1 MERLGHR
8 TPVHAAQPVRLRE
21 LGYDERWLQDWLAA
35 DPTRLGLGQVVVLA
49 QELTHATGGSL
60 DILAADG
67 DTYYSVEVQ
76 LGEVDASH
84 GFRVL
89 DYWAHNRARYPDKT
103 HVAALLVE
111 SADGRFRQALQA
123 IAEYLPLIV
132 VALRAWRGASE
143 VVLVPE
149 PLIVNESLDVGGTVG
164 LASGKVRTEQDWRE
178 QLTEEAWA
186 FYEAFVA
193 WTREHLGEVRVDYSP
208 KSYIGLRRGRRVWAP
223 LWFRRDGATV
233 YLPDPDGS
241 RAEEPSVAMES
252 FRERLH
258 DEGLEAAWQRT
269 YNAGSNPIS
278 MRLQRSDLDKPVVQ
292 ELLRASFE
300 ILEPGMAPWSE
311 RRSSPQHPQADAA
324 QVTEAAMGSDS
335 RTDPGE

>member
-1 MERLGHR
+1 SAITRPKIINQPKKSGVIQRSDGLVDHRLTMVPSDNAGGGGPRARCQVHSQRAHVSLLMPLDHRRPGLSRPLELALMARLGHR

-21 LGYDERWLQDWLAA
+21 PGYDEQWLQDWLAA
-35 DPTRLGLGQVVVLA
+35 DPSRLGLGQVVVLA

-67 DTYYSVEVQ
+67 DTYYSIEVQ

-89 DYWAHNRARYPDKT
+89 DYWARNRARYPDKT

-132 VALRAWRGASE
+132 VALRAWRGATE
-143 VVLVPE
+143 GVPAPE
-149 PLIVNESLDVGGTVG
+149 LLIANESLDVGGTVG
-164 LASGKVRTEQDWRE
+164 LASGKVRTEEDWRE

-186 FYEAFVA
+186 FFEAFVA

-241 RAEEPSVAMES
+241 RAEEPSVAVGG
-252 FRERLH
+252 FRER
-258 DEGLEAAWQRT
+258 R
-269 YNAGSNPIS
+269 
-278 MRLQRSDLDKPVVQ
+278 
-292 ELLRASFE
+292 
-300 ILEPGMAPWSE
+300 PG
-311 RRSSPQHPQADAA
+311 
-324 QVTEAAMGSDS
+324 G
-335 RTDPGE
+335 

>member
-21 LGYDERWLQDWLAA
+21 LGYDDRWLQDWLSA

-49 QELTHATGGSL
+49 QELTHAHGGSL

-67 DTYYSVEVQ
+67 DTYYSIEVQ

-89 DYWAHNRARYPDKT
+89 DYWAHNRARYPEKT

-132 VALRAWRGASE
+132 VALRAWRGAGE

-164 LASGKVRTEQDWRE
+164 LASGKVRTEQDWRD

-208 KSYIGLRRGRRVWAP
+208 KSYIGLRQGRRVWAP

-292 ELLRASFE
+292 QLLRASFE
-300 ILEPGMAPWSE
+300 ILEPGMAPWSG
-311 RRSSPQHPQADAA
+311 RRSSLQHPQVGAA
-324 QVTEAAMGSDS
+324 QVTEAATGSDS
-335 RTDPGE
+335 RTDPGG

>member
-89 DYWAHNRARYPDKT
+89 DYWARNRARYPDKT

-186 FYEAFVA
+186 FYEGSSPGLGSIWARSG
-193 WTREHLGEVRVDYSP
+193 WTTAPSP
-208 KSYIGLRRGRRVWAP
+208 TSACGGAGGCGRRCGFAATARPFTCLTRMDPGLRSRRWRWRPSANGSTTRGWRPPGSAP
-223 LWFRRDGATV
+223 TTPGPTRSACACAARILT
-233 YLPDPDGS
+233 S
-241 RAEEPSVAMES
+241 RWSRNCCGP
-252 FRERLH
+252 
-258 DEGLEAAWQRT
+258 
-269 YNAGSNPIS
+269 
-278 MRLQRSDLDKPVVQ
+278 
-292 ELLRASFE
+292 ASRF
-300 ILEPGMAPWSE
+300 
-311 RRSSPQHPQADAA
+311 
-324 QVTEAAMGSDS
+324 
-335 RTDPGE
+335 

>member
-1 MERLGHR
+1 LE
-8 TPVHAAQPVRLRE
+8 
-21 LGYDERWLQDWLAA
+21 
-35 DPTRLGLGQVVVLA
+35 
-49 QELTHATGGSL
+49 
-60 DILAADG
+60 
-67 DTYYSVEVQ
+67 
-76 LGEVDASH
+76 
-84 GFRVL
+84 
-89 DYWAHNRARYPDKT
+89 
-103 HVAALLVE
+103 
-111 SADGRFRQALQA
+111 A

-149 PLIVNESLDVGGTVG
+149 PLIVNESLDIGGTVG

-186 FYEAFVA
+186 FFEGFVA

-278 MRLQRSDLDKPVVQ
+278 MRLRRSDLDKPVVQ

-300 ILEPGMAPWSE
+300 ILEPGMASWSE
-311 RRSSPQHPQADAA
+311 RHSSPPQVQGGAAHEAEVSIAADTA
-324 QVTEAAMGSDS
+324 TNSEK
-335 RTDPGE
+335 

>member
-8 TPVHAAQPVRLRE
+8 TPIHAAQPVRLRE

-132 VALRAWRGASE
+132 VALRAWRRASE

-149 PLIVNESLDVGGTVG
+149 PLIVNEPGRRRHGRPGQPQGPHRAG
-164 LASGKVRTEQDWRE
+164 LAGATDRGGMGLLRGVRRLDPR
-178 QLTEEAWA
+178 A
-186 FYEAFVA
+186 
-193 WTREHLGEVRVDYSP
+193 S
-208 KSYIGLRRGRRVWAP
+208 RRGPGGLQPQVLHRPAAGPPGVGAAVVPPRR
-223 LWFRRDGATV
+223 RNR
-233 YLPDPDGS
+233 LP
-241 RAEEPSVAMES
+241 A
-252 FRERLH
+252 
-258 DEGLEAAWQRT
+258 
-269 YNAGSNPIS
+269 
-278 MRLQRSDLDKPVVQ
+278 
-292 ELLRASFE
+292 
-300 ILEPGMAPWSE
+300 
-311 RRSSPQHPQADAA
+311 
-324 QVTEAAMGSDS
+324 
-335 RTDPGE
+335 

>member
-123 IAEYLPLIV
+123 IAEYL
-132 VALRAWRGASE
+132 ALDRGR
-143 VVLVPE
+143 V
-149 PLIVNESLDVGGTVG
+149 TG
-164 LASGKVRTEQDWRE
+164 LARGQ
-178 QLTEEAWA
+178 
-186 FYEAFVA
+186 
-193 WTREHLGEVRVDYSP
+193 
-208 KSYIGLRRGRRVWAP
+208 RGRAGPRTP
-223 LWFRRDGATV
+223 DCQRELGCRRHGR
-233 YLPDPDGS
+233 PGQRQGPH
-241 RAEEPSVAMES
+241 RA
-252 FRERLH
+252 
-258 DEGLEAAWQRT
+258 GLARAADR
-269 YNAGSNPIS
+269 GG
-278 MRLQRSDLDKPVVQ
+278 MG
-292 ELLRASFE
+292 LL
-300 ILEPGMAPWSE
+300 
-311 RRSSPQHPQADAA
+311 
-324 QVTEAAMGSDS
+324 
-335 RTDPGE
+335 

>member
-1 MERLGHR
+1 MDRLGHR
-8 TPVHAAQPVRLRE
+8 TPVHAAQPARLRE

-49 QELTHATGGSL
+49 QELTHAHGGSL

-67 DTYYSVEVQ
+67 DTYYSIEVQ

-89 DYWAHNRARYPDKT
+89 DYWARNRARYPDKT

-241 RAEEPSVAMES
+241 RAVGGHGELP
-252 FRERLH
+252 
-258 DEGLEAAWQRT
+258 RT
-269 YNAGSNPIS
+269 
-278 MRLQRSDLDKPVVQ
+278 
-292 ELLRASFE
+292 
-300 ILEPGMAPWSE
+300 AP
-311 RRSSPQHPQADAA
+311 R
-324 QVTEAAMGSDS
+324 
-335 RTDPGE
+335 